1 MQVSGLKCFF
11 FRFYFTPHFFGFSLN
26 EPVAG
31 YANYSKLIAFS
42 PRNNSNVR
50 ILVKTVQTHFELKG
64 FEFDLVERD
73 DAADLDEFLEVK
85 NPFVGIEF
93 SDELKV
99 IKIALNY

>member
-1 MQVSGLKCFF
+1 MGCNASFF
-11 FRFYFTPHFFGFSLN
+11 DFISHHIFCYSLN

-64 FEFDLVERD
+64 FEFELVERD

-99 IKIALNY
+99 IKTAVNY